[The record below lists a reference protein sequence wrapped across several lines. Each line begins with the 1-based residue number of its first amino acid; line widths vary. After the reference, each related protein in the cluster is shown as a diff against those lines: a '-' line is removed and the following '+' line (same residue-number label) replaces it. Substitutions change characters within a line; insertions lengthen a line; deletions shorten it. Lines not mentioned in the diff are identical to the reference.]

1 MSYVDVVTIKP
12 VVGPMVM
19 RTAPAWSN
27 LVIGQEVMF
36 EVGEHPFE
44 AKGTVVDVATFNPDG
59 EEFRLL
65 KSFVKSDLDMH
76 ITKKVEYS
84 AFKYQKEG
92 EDNG

>member
-1 MSYVDVVTIKP
+1 MSYVDVVTVKP
-12 VVGPMVM
+12 AVGPMVM

-27 LVIGQEVMF
+27 LKEGAEVMF
-36 EVGEHPFE
+36 EVGEHPYE

-59 EEFRLL
+59 EEFRVL

-84 AFKYQKEG
+84 AFKYQEG
-92 EDNG
+92 ENNG